1 MKQVLSL
8 SPIIHLDSLHTSDWK
23 NMYFTLSIKKSQR
36 TRILANI
43 KRNGFATNGG
53 QHHIQ
58 RNLILFFFFFFTL

>member
-1 MKQVLSL
+1 MEQVFSIC
-8 SPIIHLDSLHTSDWK
+8 PIIHLDPLHTSDWK
-23 NMYFTLSIKKSQR
+23 NMYFTLSIKKSHR

-43 KRNGFATNGG
+43 KWNRFATNGG